1 MSSSPA
7 TFRSPHCHRR
17 EIEVSSRFVMSPSK
31 RTDGEK
37 GCDQRLMYLCATD
50 GRSPAVTALT
60 AAATD
65 KLLAIPLRRRRT
77 SRLYL
82 RIKRKRRNYFIAAP
96 QDLSNRTSGE
106 RAARDG
112 GDGDG
117 GGEGSRTL
125 NVTAG
130 STDRLEYNTVD
141 LIICCIKL
149 ASVTCSWIMTRRRI
163 IGQWSPTAVQCDRTV
178 HNVQRC
184 FPIRGKREQNSF
196 STILSRFCTFVS
208 ENVTAYFFRR
218 IFPPAVE
225 VM

>member
-149 ASVTCSWIMTRRRI
+149 ASVTCSCIAASLDSGHRQLYSAT
-163 IGQWSPTAVQCDRTV
+163 VQCTTYSDV
-178 HNVQRC
+178 FQFGEKGN
-184 FPIRGKREQNSF
+184 K
-196 STILSRFCTFVS
+196 ILSQQFCRDS
-208 ENVTAYFFRR
+208 AHLC
-218 IFPPAVE
+218 PK
-225 VM
+225 M